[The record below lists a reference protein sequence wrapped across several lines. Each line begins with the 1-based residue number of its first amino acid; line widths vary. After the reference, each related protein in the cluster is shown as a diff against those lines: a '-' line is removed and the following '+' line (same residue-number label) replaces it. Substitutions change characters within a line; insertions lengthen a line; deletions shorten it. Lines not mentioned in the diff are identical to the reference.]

1 MDFLCVK
8 EFFFLECICEKTF
21 FKTEMFHVPLS
32 ASLKDQVWNLC
43 FGILSYSKRTVA
55 SLQLIY
61 LLKLKTETHKFDL
74 HVGEI
79 KDIPFNYVV
88 LAFFLY

>member
-1 MDFLCVK
+1 M
-8 EFFFLECICEKTF
+8 T
-21 FKTEMFHVPLS
+21 
-32 ASLKDQVWNLC
+32 
-43 FGILSYSKRTVA
+43 

-88 LAFFLY
+88 LAFFFTNIGIVKPNLTSSTQK